1 MTQFLRVEDAL
12 LIAHRMNFL
21 VHDEGLL
28 GAALA
33 RPQMSAFGKDIY
45 ESFDEKCAALLDGA
59 NRNHALVDGNKRLSC
74 VCAANF
80 AAINGFDL
88 VADQIEIFRTVTA
101 VVAGDLELVALTH
114 RIASIRCDLVL

>member
-45 ESFDEKCAALLDGA
+45 ESFDEKCAALLDG
-59 NRNHALVDGNKRLSC
+59 VMP
-74 VCAANF
+74 
-80 AAINGFDL
+80 
-88 VADQIEIFRTVTA
+88 VTRKI
-101 VVAGDLELVALTH
+101 L
-114 RIASIRCDLVL
+114 